1 MPAPPAPE
9 FPRPAALTSRR
20 LPSRDPGSAP
30 PLPSSPGSRGG
41 ASCRAGGRGRASA
54 RGRVPAP
61 GPLPIGFC
69 PSPFLRLSHPLAPA
83 PTPFLLTFSLLPIG
97 VSGFP
102 PLSPFSAFRSS
113 SVPSSTLQAPHA
125 EHGRRAFPAPLPC
138 LPSVFGRNSESCK
151 GTQCCVSR
159 CKAWLGRRSFLHKSL
174 GVLGLW
180 ALKNAKE
187 RMCLSCVALR
197 HLEPLRQKPELVVS
211 KRSPFP
217 VGTTQTQALDPGYS

>member
-1 MPAPPAPE
+1 MRACPRRPPQNSPAPRRSPPDASRAAIPVRPRPCPRLPGAEEARVAAPE
-9 FPRPAALTSRR
+9 GGGARARGAASPLQARSP
-20 LPSRDPGSAP
+20 LASAP
-30 PLPSSPGSRGG
+30 P
-41 ASCRAGGRGRASA
+41 
-54 RGRVPAP
+54 
-61 GPLPIGFC
+61 
-69 PSPFLRLSHPLAPA
+69 
-83 PTPFLLTFSLLPIG
+83 
-97 VSGFP
+97 
-102 PLSPFSAFRSS
+102 PFSASPTHWLPLLL
-113 SVPSSTLQAPHA
+113 PSFTLQAPHA